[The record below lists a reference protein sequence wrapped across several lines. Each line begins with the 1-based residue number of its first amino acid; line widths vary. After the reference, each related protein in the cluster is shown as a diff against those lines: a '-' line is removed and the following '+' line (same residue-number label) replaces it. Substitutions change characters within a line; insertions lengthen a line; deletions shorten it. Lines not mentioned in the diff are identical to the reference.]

1 MGWKYCANFQF
12 VRMEGADA
20 EERLG
25 SIWRSGASAEGEQR
39 MSIHPSDL
47 WRSWMRSDGGGKLDW
62 VHPGYIC
69 NAMWSELS

>member
-1 MGWKYCANFQF
+1 MLAFNLS
-12 VRMEGADA
+12 E
-20 EERLG
+20 
-25 SIWRSGASAEGEQR
+25 WREQMQKSVLEVFGGQEPLSAEGEQR